1 MLPKGA
7 LFFLSLFVDS
17 INGNILFLISC
28 AECQI
33 RLDTWEDQMILS
45 FHPLYEADKNIICAG
60 RQPGTEDRAAML
72 QADAVV
78 LPQGCY
84 QSLYEMA
91 RASCRNVFP
100 NYDARFRYPDKI
112 GQIKLFREFNIAHPA
127 SEFFENL
134 ESYHQGYKGPSSG
147 CSPGYPLVFKLD
159 WGGEGET
166 VFLIRSEDELART
179 IEKTAAFEK
188 SGPYRFLLQEYI
200 PSGART
206 LRVVVIGQRVISYWR
221 IQKNKDGFYTNMGRG
236 AVIDSKAR
244 PDLQHKAVALVDQ
257 ICQNTGINLAGFDVI
272 FSTEENDPNPLLLEI
287 NYFFG
292 RKGLGGSEGYYQI
305 LLEEIQS
312 WIAGLDLTV

>member
-1 MLPKGA
+1 
-7 LFFLSLFVDS
+7 
-17 INGNILFLISC
+17 
-28 AECQI
+28 
-33 RLDTWEDQMILS
+33 MILS

-60 RQPGTEDRAAML
+60 RRPGAEDRAAIL

-91 RASCRNVFP
+91 RDNCRHVFP
-100 NYDARFRYPDKI
+100 NYGARFKYPDKI

-127 SEFFENL
+127 AEFFVNL
-134 ESYHQGYKGPSSG
+134 ESYHQGYKGPSSD
-147 CSPGYPLVFKLD
+147 SSLDYPLVFKLD

-179 IEKTAAFEK
+179 IEKTALFEK
-188 SGPYRFLLQEYI
+188 SGQYGFLLQEYI

-221 IQKNKDGFYTNMGRG
+221 IQKDGSGFYTNMGRG
-236 AVIDSKAR
+236 AVIDSEGR
-244 PDLQHKAVALVDQ
+244 PELQHKAVALVNQ
-257 ICQNTGINLAGFDVI
+257 ICQKTGINLAGFDVI
-272 FSTEENDPNPLLLEI
+272 FSTAENDPPPLLLEI

-292 RKGLGGSEGYYQI
+292 RKGLGGSEAYYRI

-312 WIAGLDLTV
+312 WVAALRSVK

>member
-1 MLPKGA
+1 MVISSSGYHVQNAGCTWTPGA
-7 LFFLSLFVDS
+7 
-17 INGNILFLISC
+17 
-28 AECQI
+28 
-33 RLDTWEDQMILS
+33 
-45 FHPLYEADKNIICAG
+45 
-60 RQPGTEDRAAML
+60 EDRAAIL

-91 RASCRNVFP
+91 SANCRHVFP

-112 GQIKLFREFNIAHPA
+112 GQIKLFREFNIAHPV

-134 ESYHQGYKGPSSG
+134 DSYYQGCKSPSS
-147 CSPGYPLVFKLD
+147 SYSLGYPLVFKFD

-166 VFLIRSEDELART
+166 VFLIRFEDELARI

-188 SGPYRFLLQEYI
+188 SGQYGFLLQEYI

-206 LRVVVIGQRVISYWR
+206 LRVVVIGHRVISYWR
-221 IQKNKDGFYTNMGRG
+221 IQNNRDGFYTNTGRG

-244 PDLQHKAVALVDQ
+244 PELQHKAVALVNQ
-257 ICQNTGINLAGFDVI
+257 ICQKTGINLAGFDVI
-272 FSTEENDPNPLLLEI
+272 FSTAEKDPNPLLLEI

-292 RKGLGGSEGYYQI
+292 RKGLGGSEAYYHI
-305 LLEEIQS
+305 LLGEIQS
-312 WIAGLDLTV
+312 WVAGLNLAK